1 MDVLTLAKAKKYA
14 KALVD
19 TLEINAEELEEG
31 LKDLDDLKDLVDGI
45 DDDLLIVNEDGDV
58 ASKLIIN
65 VLRQHMWQNE
75 DDALICEEGT
85 KTLTNTKRFPFNDSK
100 ASVSLAKTQKNTK
113 YVIIAEP
120 STVAG
125 NIGDINVSDRLTN
138 GFKLAFTGS
147 AKSVTVKYYVIGG
160 FIK

>member
-31 LKDLDDLKDLVDGI
+31 LKDLDDLKGLVDGI

>member
-14 KALVD
+14 KALMD
-19 TLEINAEELEEG
+19 TLGEDVGELDEAVKNLGEDVEG
-31 LKDLDDLKDLVDGI
+31 VEGDI
-45 DDDLLIVNEDGDV
+45 LIVDQDGDL

-65 VLRQHMWQNE
+65 ALRQHMWKNE
-75 DDALICEEGT
+75 DDALVCEEGT
-85 KTLTNTKRFPFNDSK
+85 KKLTNTKRFPFNDSK

-125 NIGDINVSDRLTN
+125 NIGDINVSDRLVN
-138 GFKLAFTGS
+138 GFKLAYTGS
-147 AKSVTVKYYVIGG
+147 AKTVTVKYYVIGG

>member
-65 VLRQHMWQNE
+65 ALRQHMWQNE

>member
-31 LKDLDDLKDLVDGI
+31 LKDLDDLKELVDGI

-100 ASVSLAKTQKNTK
+100 SSVSLGKTQKNTK

-120 STVAG
+120 TTVAG

>member
-1 MDVLTLAKAKKYA
+1 MDVVTLLKAQKYA

-19 TLEINAEELEEG
+19 ALEINAEELEEG
-31 LKDLDDLKDLVDGI
+31 LKDLGDLKDLVDGI

-65 VLRQHMWQNE
+65 RLRQHIWQNE

-85 KTLTNTKRFPFNDSK
+85 KTLTNTKKFPFNDSK
-100 ASVSLAKTQKNTK
+100 ASVSLAKTQKNTQ
-113 YVIIAEP
+113 YVIIAEV

-125 NIGDINVSDRLTN
+125 NIGDINVSDKLVN
-138 GFKLAFTGS
+138 GFKIAFTGG

-160 FIK
+160 IIK

>member
-14 KALVD
+14 RALID
-19 TLEINAEELEEG
+19 TLGEDIGELDEAVKNLGEDVEG
-31 LKDLDDLKDLVDGI
+31 VEGDI
-45 DDDLLIVNEDGDV
+45 LIVDQDGDL

-75 DDALICEEGT
+75 DAALICEEGT

>member
-14 KALVD
+14 KALID
-19 TLEINAEELEEG
+19 TLGEDIGELDEAVKNLGEDVEDVEG
-31 LKDLDDLKDLVDGI
+31 DI
-45 DDDLLIVNEDGDV
+45 LIVDQDGDL

-65 VLRQHMWQNE
+65 VLRQHMWKNE
-75 DDALICEEGT
+75 DDALVCEEGT

>member
-14 KALVD
+14 KALID
-19 TLEINAEELEEG
+19 TLGEDIGELDEAVKNLGEDVEDVEG
-31 LKDLDDLKDLVDGI
+31 DI
-45 DDDLLIVNEDGDV
+45 LIVDQDGDL

-65 VLRQHMWQNE
+65 VLRQHMWKNE

>member
-14 KALVD
+14 RALID
-19 TLEINAEELEEG
+19 TLGEDIGELDEAVKNLGEDVEG
-31 LKDLDDLKDLVDGI
+31 VEGDI
-45 DDDLLIVNEDGDV
+45 LIVDQDGDL

-65 VLRQHMWQNE
+65 VLRQHMWKNE
-75 DDALICEEGT
+75 DDALVCEEGT

-100 ASVSLAKTQKNTK
+100 SSVSLAKTQKNTK

-120 STVAG
+120 TTVAG
-125 NIGDINVSDRLTN
+125 NIGDINVSDRLVN

>member
-14 KALVD
+14 KALMD
-19 TLEINAEELEEG
+19 TLGEDIGELDEAVKNLGEDVEG
-31 LKDLDDLKDLVDGI
+31 VEGDI
-45 DDDLLIVNEDGDV
+45 LIVDQDGDL

-65 VLRQHMWQNE
+65 VLRQHMWKNE
-75 DDALICEEGT
+75 DDALVCEEGT

>member
-1 MDVLTLAKAKKYA
+1 MDIVTLLKAQKYA

-19 TLEINAEELEEG
+19 ALEINAEELEEG
-31 LKDLDDLKDLVDGI
+31 LKDLGDLKELVDGI

-65 VLRQHMWQNE
+65 ALRQHIWQNE
-75 DDALICEEGT
+75 EDALICEEGT
-85 KTLTNTKRFPFNDSK
+85 KTLTNTKKFPFNDSK
-100 ASVSLAKTQKNTK
+100 ASVSLGKTQKNTK
-113 YVIIAEP
+113 YVIIAEV

-125 NIGDINVSDRLTN
+125 NIGDINVSDKLTN
-138 GFKLAFTGS
+138 GFKLAFTGG

-160 FIK
+160 IIK

>member
-45 DDDLLIVNEDGDV
+45 DDDLLVVNEDGDV

-65 VLRQHMWQNE
+65 VLRQHIWQNE